1 MLHLLV
7 LNLPQPKRVSILSF
21 AQVREEATPE
31 FVPTLLADQRILPL
45 ASDRIESIMDAP
57 VVAGAV
63 VALVVLAG
71 LKGVAHAQDGW
82 AALAAPGAH
91 AIMRHAIAPG
101 TGDPDGFRLGDC
113 ATQRNLDEAGRRQA
127 VAIGEAV
134 DAAGVRVTR
143 VLTSQ
148 WCRTA
153 ETARLLEVAPVTEEP
168 SLNSFFGDRTD
179 EPAQMA
185 RLRQVL
191 AAVGED
197 EKLVL
202 ITHQVNITALTGVN
216 PASGEAI
223 VFTIGAEGAPRIV
236 ARIRIDAPN

>member
-1 MLHLLV
+1 M
-7 LNLPQPKRVSILSF
+7 
-21 AQVREEATPE
+21 
-31 FVPTLLADQRILPL
+31 
-45 ASDRIESIMDAP
+45 
-57 VVAGAV
+57 
-63 VALVVLAG
+63 
-71 LKGVAHAQDGW
+71 
-82 AALAAPGAH
+82 
-91 AIMRHAIAPG
+91 
-101 TGDPDGFRLGDC
+101 
-113 ATQRNLDEAGRRQA
+113 
-127 VAIGEAV
+127 
-134 DAAGVRVTR
+134 
-143 VLTSQ
+143 LTSQ

-202 ITHQVNITALTGVN
+202 ITHHVNITALTGVN